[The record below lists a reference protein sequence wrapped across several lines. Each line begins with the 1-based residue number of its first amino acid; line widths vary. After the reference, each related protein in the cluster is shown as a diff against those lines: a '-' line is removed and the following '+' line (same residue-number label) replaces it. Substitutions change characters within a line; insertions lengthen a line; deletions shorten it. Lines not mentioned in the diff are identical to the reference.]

1 MSAVKLLP
9 DEWFLAAPLI
19 DHLPR
24 PRPRIDGKVA
34 RMVGVV
40 IEAYGRGSSIGGTCD
55 IYTRDGSHSISSEV
69 VGFKENRVL
78 LMPLGDLRGVGPG
91 SRVVA
96 RTPQAGVAVGER
108 LLGRV
113 IDALGRPIDDQG
125 PLATE
130 TTYPLYAA
138 PPGSLQRVPIDEPL
152 DLGVRAINGLLTIGR
167 GQRIGILSGSGV
179 GKSTLLGMMARH
191 TRADVNVIGLI
202 GERGREVREFIERDL
217 GPHGLARSVVVVAT
231 SDQSP
236 LERTRGAFVA
246 SAIAEYFRD
255 QGNDVLLMMDSVT
268 RFASAQREIG
278 LAIGEPPTTR
288 GFPPSVFGLLPKIT
302 ERAGTCA
309 GRGSITGIYTVLVE
323 GDDLNEPIADHMRGI
338 LDGHIVLSRELAA
351 RQQFPAIDVPA
362 SVSRL
367 ITQLTSPHQR
377 RLAATFIGCLADYAR
392 AEDLINIGAYSRGN
406 NPRVDMAVDRIEA
419 LRAYLQQGVERPCRL
434 DESFAQ
440 LQRIF
445 PEITD
450 SEASG

>member
-1 MSAVKLLP
+1 MSGVRLLP
-9 DEWFLAAPLI
+9 EERFLAAPLV

-24 PRPRIDGKVA
+24 PRPRLDGKVA

-55 IYTRDGSHSISSEV
+55 IYTRDGGSSISSEV

-96 RTPQAGVAVGER
+96 RTPQAGVTVGQQ

-113 IDALGRPIDDQG
+113 IDALGRPIDDHG
-125 PLATE
+125 PLVTE

-138 PPGSLQRVPIDEPL
+138 PPGSLQRTPIDEPL

-167 GQRIGILSGSGV
+167 GQRIGILAGSGV

-255 QGNDVLLMMDSVT
+255 QGSDVLLMMDSVT

-351 RQQFPAIDVPA
+351 RQQFPAIDVPG

-367 ITQLTSPHQR
+367 VTQLTTPHQR
-377 RLAATFIGCLADYAR
+377 RLAARFIECLGDYTR
-392 AEDLINIGAYSRGN
+392 AEDLINIGAYTRGN
-406 NPRVDMAVDRIEA
+406 NPRVDVAVDRIDA
-419 LRAYLQQGVERPCRL
+419 LRAYLRQGIERPCRL
-434 DESFAQ
+434 EESFAQ
-440 LQRIF
+440 LQQIF

-450 SEASG
+450 TEVAR

>member
-1 MSAVKLLP
+1 
-9 DEWFLAAPLI
+9 
-19 DHLPR
+19 
-24 PRPRIDGKVA
+24 
-34 RMVGVV
+34 MVGVV
-40 IEAYGRGSSIGGTCD
+40 IEAYGRGSSIGGICD
-55 IYTRDGSHSISSEV
+55 IYTRDGSSCIAAEV

-96 RTPQAGVAVGER
+96 RSPQAGVAVGER
-108 LLGRV
+108 LLGRA
-113 IDALGRPIDDQG
+113 IDALGRPIDEHGSLD
-125 PLATE
+125 TE
-130 TTYPLYAA
+130 ITYPLYAA
-138 PPGSLQRVPIDEPL
+138 PPSALQRTPIDEPL
-152 DLGVRAINGLLTIGR
+152 DLGVRAINGLLTVGR
-167 GQRIGILSGSGV
+167 GQRIGILAGSGV
-179 GKSTLLGMMARH
+179 GKSTLLGMMARY
-191 TRADVNVIGLI
+191 TRADVNVIALI

-217 GPHGLARSVVVVAT
+217 GPSGLARSVVVVVT

-246 SAIAEYFRD
+246 CAIAEYFRD

-268 RFASAQREIG
+268 RFAVAQREIG

-288 GFPPSVFGLLPKIT
+288 GYPPSVFSLLPKIT

-367 ITQLTSPHQR
+367 VAQLTTQHQR
-377 RLAATFIGCLADYAR
+377 RLVAAFIGCLADYAR
-392 AEDLINIGAYSRGN
+392 AEDLINIGAYTRGN
-406 NPRVDMAVDRIEA
+406 NPNVDKAVERITA
-419 LRAYLQQGVERPCRL
+419 VRSYLQQGVAQPYRL
-434 DESFAQ
+434 EDSFEQ

-445 PEITD
+445 PEITPTEG
-450 SEASG
+450 EA

>member
-1 MSAVKLLP
+1 VTPSPLAT
-9 DEWFLAAPLI
+9 DEAFAAGPLI
-19 DHLPR
+19 AQLQR
-24 PRPRIDGKVA
+24 PRPRLDGKVA

-55 IYTRDGSHSISSEV
+55 IYTRDGSGCISAEV
-69 VGFKENRVL
+69 VGFKEDRVL

-96 RTPQAGVAVGER
+96 RTPQAGVAVGDH

-113 IDALGRPIDDQG
+113 LDALGRPIDDHG
-125 PLATE
+125 PIDTE

-138 PPGSLQRVPIDEPL
+138 PPSSLHRTPIDEPL
-152 DLGVRAINGLLTIGR
+152 DLGVRSINGLLTVGC
-167 GQRIGILSGSGV
+167 GQRMGILAGSGV
-179 GKSTLLGMMARH
+179 GKSTLLGMMARYTH
-191 TRADVNVIGLI
+191 ADVNVIALI

-217 GPHGLARSVVVVAT
+217 GPSGLARSVVVVVT

-246 SAIAEYFRD
+246 CAIAEYFRD
-255 QGNDVLLMMDSVT
+255 HGNDVLLLMDSVT
-268 RFASAQREIG
+268 RFAVAQREIG

-288 GFPPSVFGLLPKIT
+288 GYPPSVFSLLPKIT

-309 GRGSITGIYTVLVE
+309 GRGSITGVYTVLVE

-367 ITQLTSPHQR
+367 VNQLTTPHQR
-377 RLAATFIGCLADYAR
+377 RLAAAFVECLADYAR
-392 AEDLINIGAYSRGN
+392 AEDLINIGAYSHGN
-406 NPRVDMAVDRIEA
+406 NPQVDRAVERVNA
-419 LRAYLQQGVERPCRL
+419 LRAYLQQAVGRPCRL
-434 DESFAQ
+434 DESFEH

-445 PEITD
+445 PEISPTERV
-450 SEASG
+450 S

>member
-1 MSAVKLLP
+1 MTP
-9 DEWFLAAPLI
+9 IPLAAGEAFVAAPFI
-19 DHLPR
+19 AQLPR
-24 PRPRIDGKVA
+24 PRPRVDGKVA

-55 IYTRDGSHSISSEV
+55 IFTRDGSSCIAAEV
-69 VGFKENRVL
+69 VGFKEDRVL

-96 RTPQAGVAVGER
+96 RTPQAGVAVGDC

-113 IDALGRPIDDQG
+113 IDALGRPIDGQG
-125 PLATE
+125 SLAPE
-130 TTYPLYAA
+130 AAYPLYAT
-138 PPGSLQRVPIDEPL
+138 PPGSMQRTPIDEPL

-167 GQRIGILSGSGV
+167 GQRIGILAGSGV
-179 GKSTLLGMMARH
+179 GKSTLLGMMARY
-191 TRADVNVIGLI
+191 TRADVNVIALI

-217 GPHGLARSVVVVAT
+217 GARGLARSVVVVVT

-236 LERTRGAFVA
+236 LERTRAAFVA
-246 SAIAEYFRD
+246 CAIAEYFRD
-255 QGNDVLLMMDSVT
+255 HGNDVLLMMDSVT
-268 RFASAQREIG
+268 RFAVAQREIG

-288 GFPPSVFGLLPKIT
+288 GYPPSVFSLLPKIT
-302 ERAGTCA
+302 ERAGTCV

-323 GDDLNEPIADHMRGI
+323 GDDLNEPIADHMRGV

-367 ITQLTSPHQR
+367 ITQLTTPHQR
-377 RLAATFIGCLADYAR
+377 RLVAAFIGCLADYAR
-392 AEDLINIGAYSRGN
+392 AEDLINIGAYTRGN
-406 NPRVDMAVDRIEA
+406 NPNVDKAVDRITA
-419 LRAYLQQGVERPCRL
+419 LRAYLQQGVDRPCRMA
-434 DESFAQ
+434 ESFEQ

-445 PEITD
+445 PEITPA
-450 SEASG
+450 EGE

>member
-1 MSAVKLLP
+1 MSAFRLLP
-9 DEWFLAAPLI
+9 DERFVAAPLI
-19 DHLPR
+19 DRLPR

-55 IYTRDGSHSISSEV
+55 IYTRDGAHSISSEV

-125 PLATE
+125 PLVTE
-130 TTYPLYAA
+130 TTYPLYAP
-138 PPGSLQRVPIDEPL
+138 PPGSLERTPIDEPL

-217 GPHGLARSVVVVAT
+217 GPHGLGRSVVVVAT

-236 LERTRGAFVA
+236 LERTRGAFMA

-367 ITQLTSPHQR
+367 VNQLTSPHQR
-377 RLAATFIGCLADYAR
+377 RLTSTFIACLGDYAR

-406 NPRVDMAVDRIEA
+406 NPRVDMAVDRIDA
-419 LRAYLQQGVERPCRL
+419 LRAYLQQGVDRPCRL

-450 SEASG
+450 GESSG